1 MSKPTEDE
9 AREVSRRIPDEPSDV
24 TFEVER
30 HVVREGAGPARVVLP
45 GMVKF
50 FHAEDVETQ
59 RRTIRIGRTRVMTS
73 EFECDSQGPKGFWC
87 VRPLDHDQDH
97 VATDGQEILDVWAQE
112 PAVQDHKNGS
122 E

>member
-24 TFEVER
+24 TFEVDR

-59 RRTIRIGRTRVMTS
+59 RRTIRIVNGPWETVPEPGDPS
-73 EFECDSQGPKGFWC
+73 PKPECWCSDS
-87 VRPLDHDQDH
+87 
-97 VATDGQEILDVWAQE
+97 AQE
-112 PAVQDHKNGS
+112 YGLTDAGCPRHSPGDPS
-122 E
+122 

>member
-59 RRTIRIGRTRVMTS
+59 RRTIRIVN
-73 EFECDSQGPKGFWC
+73 GPWET
-87 VRPLDHDQDH
+87 VP
-97 VATDGQEILDVWAQE
+97 E
-112 PAVQDHKNGS
+112 PADLVQGDAKLRENSGDADAIENHN
-122 E
+122 EQEQR

>member
-30 HVVREGAGPARVVLP
+30 HVVREGARPARVVLP

-59 RRTIRIGRTRVMTS
+59 RRTIRIVN
-73 EFECDSQGPKGFWC
+73 GPWETVPGSTD
-87 VRPLDHDQDH
+87 PTHDCESCKACLH
-97 VATDGQEILDVWAQE
+97 DGNKCCGCYDGACCK
-112 PAVQDHKNGS
+112 PGDPS
-122 E
+122 

>member
-59 RRTIRIGRTRVMTS
+59 RRTIRIVNGPWETVPEPEGREQS
-73 EFECDSQGPKGFWC
+73 D
-87 VRPLDHDQDH
+87 
-97 VATDGQEILDVWAQE
+97 A
-112 PAVQDHKNGS
+112 
-122 E
+122 

>member
-30 HVVREGAGPARVVLP
+30 YVVREGAGPARVVLP
-45 GMVKF
+45 GMVKL

-59 RRTIRIGRTRVMTS
+59 RRTIRIVN
-73 EFECDSQGPKGFWC
+73 GPWET
-87 VRPLDHDQDH
+87 VP
-97 VATDGQEILDVWAQE
+97 
-112 PAVQDHKNGS
+112 GS
-122 E
+122 EGRES

>member
-24 TFEVER
+24 TFEVKR
-30 HVVREGAGPARVVLP
+30 YVVREGAGPARVVLP

-59 RRTIRIGRTRVMTS
+59 RRTIRIVN
-73 EFECDSQGPKGFWC
+73 GPWET
-87 VRPLDHDQDH
+87 VP
-97 VATDGQEILDVWAQE
+97 
-112 PAVQDHKNGS
+112 GS
-122 E
+122 GDPS

>member
-30 HVVREGAGPARVVLP
+30 YVVREGAGPARVVLP

-59 RRTIRIGRTRVMTS
+59 RRTIRIVNGPWETVPGSADPYADCRCGHGRSTHASYTGACGL
-73 EFECDSQGPKGFWC
+73 CDC
-87 VRPLDHDQDH
+87 AAVR
-97 VATDGQEILDVWAQE
+97 E
-112 PAVQDHKNGS
+112 PADSSSGGVL
-122 E
+122 

>member
-9 AREVSRRIPDEPSDV
+9 AREVSRCIPDEPSDV

-59 RRTIRIGRTRVMTS
+59 RRTIRIVN
-73 EFECDSQGPKGFWC
+73 GPWET
-87 VRPLDHDQDH
+87 VP
-97 VATDGQEILDVWAQE
+97 E
-112 PAVQDHKNGS
+112 PGDPS
-122 E
+122 